1 VFNSHTQSYS
11 IIPKEDISLSLIPK
25 DIKVRKKSQC
35 LELVYANDTGADDVF
50 QISFELLR
58 VYSPS
63 AEVRGHGVGN
73 EVLQYG
79 KKNVVLL
86 NIEPAGNYALKLIFD
101 DGHDSGLYD
110 WKYLRHL
117 CDKQA
122 ELWQDYLARLE
133 KANLSR
139 ESNVIQFKAL

>member
-1 VFNSHTQSYS
+1 M
-11 IIPKEDISLSLIPK
+11 SLIPV
-25 DIKVRKKSQC
+25 DIKVRKQSQC
-35 LELVYANDTGADDVF
+35 LQLTYLDENGKNDCF
-50 QISFELLR
+50 QLSFELLR

-63 AEVRGHGVGN
+63 AEVRGHGIGN
-73 EVLQYG
+73 EVLQHG

-117 CDKQA
+117 CDKK
-122 ELWQDYLARLE
+122 EILWQDYLARLE
-133 KANLSR
+133 QAGLTR

>member
-1 VFNSHTQSYS
+1 M
-11 IIPKEDISLSLIPK
+11 SLIPT

-35 LELVYANDTGADDVF
+35 LELTYSNNDGSEAVY
-50 QISFELLR
+50 QLSFELLR

-73 EVLQYG
+73 EVLQHG
-79 KKNVVLL
+79 KKDVTLL

-117 CDKQA
+117 CDQQD
-122 ELWQDYLARLE
+122 ELWQDYLSRIE
-133 KANLSR
+133 KAGLSR
-139 ESNVIQFKAL
+139 ESNVIQFKSL

>member
-1 VFNSHTQSYS
+1 MS
-11 IIPKEDISLSLIPK
+11 IIPT
-25 DIKVRKKSQC
+25 DIKVRKKSHC
-35 LELVYANDTGADDVF
+35 LELTYANDAVY
-50 QISFELLR
+50 QLSFELLR

-73 EVLQYG
+73 EVLQHG
-79 KKNVVLL
+79 KKDVTLL

-117 CDKQA
+117 CDQQD
-122 ELWQDYLARLE
+122 ELWQDYLRRIE
-133 KANLSR
+133 KAGLSR
-139 ESNVIQFKAL
+139 ESNVIQFKSL

>member
-1 VFNSHTQSYS
+1 M
-11 IIPKEDISLSLIPK
+11 SLIPT
-25 DIKVRKKSQC
+25 DINVRKKSQY
-35 LELVYANDTGADDVF
+35 LELTYVDGEGTNETY
-50 QISFELLR
+50 QLSFELLR

-73 EVLQYG
+73 EVLQQG
-79 KKNVVLL
+79 KKNVSLL

-117 CDKQA
+117 CDQKDT
-122 ELWQDYLARLE
+122 LWQDYLNRLE
-133 KANLSR
+133 SAGFSR
-139 ESNVIQFKAL
+139 DSNVIQFKAV

>member
-1 VFNSHTQSYS
+1 MSNS
-11 IIPKEDISLSLIPK
+11 IPSN
-25 DIKVRKKSQC
+25 IKVRKQSRC
-35 LELVYANDTGADDVF
+35 LELTYPQADKNEEVF
-50 QISFELLR
+50 QISFEMLR
-58 VYSPS
+58 VLSPS

-101 DGHDSGLYD
+101 DAHDSGLYD

-117 CDKQA
+117 CDKQD
-122 ELWQDYLARLE
+122 ELWQDYLNTLE
-133 KANLSR
+133 SAGLAR
-139 ESNVIQFKAL
+139 ESNVIQFKSL

>member
-1 VFNSHTQSYS
+1 M
-11 IIPKEDISLSLIPK
+11 SLIPV
-25 DIKVRKKSQC
+25 DIKVRKQSQC
-35 LELVYANDTGADDVF
+35 LQLTYLDENGKNDSF
-50 QISFELLR
+50 QLSFELLR

-63 AEVRGHGVGN
+63 AEVRGHGIGN
-73 EVLQYG
+73 EVLQHG

-117 CDKQA
+117 CDKK
-122 ELWQDYLARLE
+122 EILWQDYLARLE
-133 KANLSR
+133 QAGLTR
-139 ESNVIQFKAL
+139 ESNIIQFKAL

>member
-1 VFNSHTQSYS
+1 M
-11 IIPKEDISLSLIPK
+11 SLIPT
-25 DIKVRKKSQC
+25 DIKVRKQSQC
-35 LELVYANDTGADDVF
+35 LQLTYTNSNGNNDTF
-50 QISFELLR
+50 QLSFELLR

-73 EVLQYG
+73 EVLQHG

-101 DGHDSGLYD
+101 DSHDSGLYD
-110 WKYLRHL
+110 WKYPRHL
-117 CDKQA
+117 CDKKDL
-122 ELWQDYLARLE
+122 LWQDYLAKLE
-133 KANLSR
+133 SAGLSR

>member
-1 VFNSHTQSYS
+1 MMS
-11 IIPKEDISLSLIPK
+11 IPF
-25 DIKVRKKSQC
+25 DIKVRKQTRC
-35 LELVYANDTGADDVF
+35 LELSYKSTNDESEIF
-50 QISFELLR
+50 QLSFEMLR

-79 KKNVVLL
+79 KKNVSLL
-86 NIEPAGNYALKLIFD
+86 NIEPSGNYALKLIFD

-117 CDKQA
+117 CDKKA
-122 ELWQDYLARLE
+122 ELWADYLERLDAAE
-133 KANLSR
+133 KTR
-139 ESNVIQFKAL
+139 ESNVIQFKSV

>member
-1 VFNSHTQSYS
+1 M
-11 IIPKEDISLSLIPK
+11 SLIPK

-35 LELVYANDTGADDVF
+35 LELTYANNAGADDVF

-73 EVLQYG
+73 DVLQFG
-79 KKNVVLL
+79 KKDVVLL

-101 DGHDSGLYD
+101 DSHDSGLYD

-117 CDKQA
+117 CDNQA
-122 ELWQDYLARLE
+122 ELWQDYLARLD

>member
-1 VFNSHTQSYS
+1 M
-11 IIPKEDISLSLIPK
+11 SLIPSN
-25 DIKVRKKSQC
+25 IKVRKKSQC
-35 LELVYANDTGADDVF
+35 LELTYANSTGDNDIF
-50 QISFELLR
+50 QLSFELLR

-73 EVLQYG
+73 EVLQHG
-79 KKNVVLL
+79 KKDVVLL

-101 DGHDSGLYD
+101 DGHDSGLFD

-117 CDKQA
+117 CDKQD
-122 ELWQDYLARLE
+122 LMWQEYLTKLD

>member
-1 VFNSHTQSYS
+1 M
-11 IIPKEDISLSLIPK
+11 SLIPT

-35 LELVYANDTGADDVF
+35 LELTYSNNDGSDAVY
-50 QISFELLR
+50 QLSFELLR

-73 EVLQYG
+73 EVLQCG
-79 KKNVVLL
+79 KKDVTLL
-86 NIEPAGNYALKLIFD
+86 NIEPAGNYALKLVFD

-117 CDKQA
+117 CDQQDY
-122 ELWQDYLARLE
+122 LWQDYLNRLE
-133 KANLSR
+133 KAGLSR
-139 ESNVIQFKAL
+139 ESNVIQFKSL

>member
-1 VFNSHTQSYS
+1 M
-11 IIPKEDISLSLIPK
+11 SLIPS
-25 DIKVRKKSQC
+25 DIKVRKQSQC
-35 LELVYANDTGADDVF
+35 LELTYPHNMGGKETF
-50 QISFELLR
+50 QLSFELLR

-73 EVLQYG
+73 EVLQHG
-79 KKNVVLL
+79 KKGVVLL

-117 CDKQA
+117 CDKQDA
-122 ELWQDYLARLE
+122 LWQDYLTRLE
-133 KANLSR
+133 DAGLSR